1 MSAFMGNNKSSGSQL
16 CVAFVALALLIVMP
30 STGCV
35 HVERSHWSGAKSP
48 EQAMTMMQRA
58 WNRGATRDLEE
69 LFREDRRTLVA
80 AQSTQL
86 RARMGRW
93 FIASWSIAE
102 EMCHARPDHFKLVY
116 VRMILENLPTGRVD
130 VIEHLEPL
138 WLVEDRRLE
147 RWWLYSL

>member
-1 MSAFMGNNKSSGSQL
+1 MGNNKTSESQL
-16 CVAFVALALLIVMP
+16 CVASVALALLIVMP
-30 STGCV
+30 LTGCV
-35 HVERSHWSGAKSP
+35 HVERSRWSGAKSP
-48 EQAMTMMQRA
+48 EDALLQLQRA

-69 LFREDRRTLVA
+69 LFREDRRALVR
-80 AQSTQL
+80 AQAGPL

-93 FIASWSIAE
+93 FIASWSMNE
-102 EMCHARPDHFKLVY
+102 GMCHARPDHFKLVY

-138 WLVEDRRLE
+138 WLVEDRGLK